1 MIARP
6 SSIFLLALT
15 AISAISASPLN
26 RRDDPPTGDL
36 TGTAQWSDFDGTSAW

>member
-1 MIARP
+1 MIAQP
-6 SSIFLLALT
+6 TSIFIFALA

-36 TGTAQWSDFDGTSAW
+36 TGTAQWSTFDGTSAW